1 MNNLQD
7 TNYINRLY
15 DEMQQSRNSLMN
27 ELKNDTEC
35 TKEVVLNKKLVC
47 VDTIMKQILK
57 YRNITTKE
65 KLKADL

>member
-1 MNNLQD
+1 MNSLQD